1 MSDKN
6 GNSSQSSGPS
16 DLDNLEQRLDAARKK
31 HAKEDQIETDNSLLG
46 MAWRISTELV
56 VAVCI
61 GCALG
66 FGIDHFA
73 GTGPIFIILGLVL
86 GLAAGLR
93 NTFRLVHKMEAAE
106 LERLSKSDES

>member
-6 GNSSQSSGPS
+6 GNSSHTSE
-16 DLDNLEQRLDAARKK
+16 DLDHLEQRLDAARKK
-31 HAKEDQIETDNSLLG
+31 HAKPDQIENDNSLLG

-56 VAVCI
+56 VAVFI

-93 NTFRLVHKMEAAE
+93 NTFRLVREMEAAE
-106 LERLSKSDES
+106 LERLRKLDES